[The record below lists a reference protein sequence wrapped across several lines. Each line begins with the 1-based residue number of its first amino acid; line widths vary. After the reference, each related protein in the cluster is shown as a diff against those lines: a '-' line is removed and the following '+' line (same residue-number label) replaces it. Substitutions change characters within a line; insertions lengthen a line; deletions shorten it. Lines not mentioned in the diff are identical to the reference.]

1 MFYLFIHL
9 NQTDISYYRSGL
21 AAKKGKCRVFC
32 GLDETYSN
40 VAVVALGKKGI
51 GYSEVEELDE
61 GRENVRAAVSGMC
74 TLWEFCH
81 PVCST
86 ATHQNVEFFH
96 SKCGSKPHKSC
107 INVNA
112 CLLVPVI
119 RPVV

>member
-1 MFYLFIHL
+1 MFIYT

-51 GYSEVEELDE
+51 GYSELEELDE

-74 TLWEFCH
+74 SLWQFCH
-81 PVCST
+81 PFFLQQLILMLNSFI
-86 ATHQNVEFFH
+86 QNVAQNLT
-96 SKCGSKPHKSC
+96 SVA
-107 INVNA
+107 INVKVSA
-112 CLLVPVI
+112 CLFVLAI
-119 RPVV
+119 RPVM